1 MNVIDLKFHKTSFAT
16 KPIWEEVEDVL
27 VDEDISFGL
36 PVHIV
41 VWNDDVNSF
50 EWVTQC
56 FMEILGHSFEQSDQL
71 ALIIHYK
78 GKAIVKTGP
87 KSELVPLCEAL
98 LDRGLSAEIDGEE
111 AT

>member
-1 MNVIDLKFHKTSFAT
+1 V
-16 KPIWEEVEDVL
+16 
-27 VDEDISFGL
+27 
-36 PVHIV
+36 
-41 VWNDDVNSF
+41 
-50 EWVTQC
+50 
-56 FMEILGHSFEQSDQL
+56 GHSFEQSDQL

-98 LDRGLSAEIDGEE
+98 LERGLSAEIDGEE